1 MFKKAL
7 VTGGAGFIGS
17 HLTERL
23 LKEGYEVVIIDN
35 FRNGKLENINH
46 LLENPKLNVV
56 EDDLKT
62 PNRLHG
68 AIHNCETIFHFAA
81 NPEVK
86 VGETDPKIHFTEN
99 LLGTFNLLEAAK
111 EEETVKNFIFASTS
125 TVYGE
130 AEKLPTPENYG
141 PLIPI
146 STYGASK
153 LGCEALITSYA
164 HTFDFRALLLRFA
177 NIIGPRST
185 HGVIID
191 FINKIRNNQTALE
204 ILGDGTQ
211 TKSYL
216 YIADCINAIIHATKN
231 FLRNTKRVEIYNIG
245 SEDQIAVKKIA
256 KIVATKMNVPRIELR
271 FTGGVDGG
279 RGWKGDVKTM
289 NLSTEKLQKTGWK
302 AKYKSEKAVELAT
315 QEFLRGIQTR
325 R

>member
-35 FRNGKLENINH
+35 FRNGKFENLNH
-46 LLENPKLNVV
+46 VLENPKLNVV
-56 EDDLKT
+56 EGDLKT
-62 PNRLHG
+62 PTKLHEVVRD
-68 AIHNCETIFHFAA
+68 CETVFHFAA

-86 VGETDPKIHFTEN
+86 VGETNPKVHFTEN
-99 LLGTFNLLEAAK
+99 LLATFNLLEAIK
-111 EEETVKNFIFASTS
+111 EEKTIKNFIFASTS

-130 AEKLPTPENYG
+130 AEKLPTPESYG

-153 LGCEALITSYA
+153 LGCEALITSFA
-164 HTFDFRALLLRFA
+164 HTFGFKALLLRFA

-191 FINKIRNNQTALE
+191 FMNKIKSNRTALE
-204 ILGDGTQ
+204 ILGDGMQ

-216 YIADCINAIIHATKN
+216 HITDCINAIIHATES
-231 FLRNTKRVEIYNIG
+231 FLRNAVRVEIYNIG

-256 KIVATKMNVPRIELR
+256 EIIAEQMNVPRIELH

-279 RGWKGDVKTM
+279 RGWKGDVKIM
-289 NLSTEKLQKTGWK
+289 NLSTEKLQKIGWK
-302 AKYKSEKAVELAT
+302 AKYNSKKAVELT
-315 QEFLRGIQTR
+315 TRELLRGA
-325 R
+325 